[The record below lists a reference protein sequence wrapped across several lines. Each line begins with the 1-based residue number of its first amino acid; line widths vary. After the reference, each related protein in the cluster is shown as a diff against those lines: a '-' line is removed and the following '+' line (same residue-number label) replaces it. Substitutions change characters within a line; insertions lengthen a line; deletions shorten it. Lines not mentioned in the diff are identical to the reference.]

1 MITNFMSSK
10 QIRQRSL
17 KKIHSRASS
26 NVRRTAS
33 SRRGRRSVRSGYAF
47 AHQVIIA
54 FLFSYRAHSNH
65 AFSLIFQEG
74 FGRLIT
80 SGKIMHK
87 LPQDFAFPLGLGTKK
102 TQVLHNNLN
111 SADGASKTNNV
122 SGQHMVNNNTNLRQN
137 QNHSSMADITADGRG
152 TGGEDGR
159 GSVSTD
165 DMSPRAPCQD
175 LDTIN
180 L

>member
-1 MITNFMSSK
+1 MN
-10 QIRQRSL
+10 
-17 KKIHSRASS
+17 
-26 NVRRTAS
+26 
-33 SRRGRRSVRSGYAF
+33 
-47 AHQVIIA
+47 
-54 FLFSYRAHSNH
+54 
-65 AFSLIFQEG
+65 FQEG

-111 SADGASKTNNV
+111 SADGPNSKGNNV
-122 SGQHMVNNNTNLRQN
+122 TGHHMVNNNTNMRHNQN

-152 TGGEDGR
+152 NGGDDGR
-159 GSVSTD
+159 GSGGSD